1 MTYWHPLYLSEMP
14 LRPADA
20 AGHHAYLHNTHTRA
34 DRRHIT
40 AVSWVLSTRTATHRC
55 RHRSCYCGPRA
66 RGLGWADSRKVLE
79 AVMPPAS
86 WRSGWPQRQRAGQ
99 QRAHTESR
107 GCVASH
113 VSRPAPPFRCDWA
126 WYLRQH
132 GPHTCTQYR
141 RTTLALHRGA
151 RGVQAALAQQ
161 RGAWRAAA
169 ASFTWATTS
178 LPPV

>member
-1 MTYWHPLYLSEMP
+1 MTCWHPLYLSEVP

-20 AGHHAYLHNTHTRA
+20 AGHHTYLHNTHTRA
-34 DRRHIT
+34 DRQHIT
-40 AVSWVLSTRTATHRC
+40 AVSWVLSTHTATHRC
-55 RHRSCYCGPRA
+55 RHLRPTRTWT
-66 RGLGWADSRKVLE
+66 GLSRQPKGTGGGDAAGIVE
-79 AVMPPAS
+79 IRVAAAAAS
-86 WRSGWPQRQRAGQ
+86 RPT

-113 VSRPAPPFRCDWA
+113 VSRPAPTFRCDWA

-161 RGAWRAAA
+161 RGAWHAAA

>member
-1 MTYWHPLYLSEMP
+1 MRTCT
-14 LRPADA
+14 
-20 AGHHAYLHNTHTRA
+20 THTQGQIGGISRLSAGSSASTQLRTDAGTAHATAAHAHVDWAGRA
-34 DRRHIT
+34 N
-40 AVSWVLSTRTATHRC
+40 S
-55 RHRSCYCGPRA
+55 P
-66 RGLGWADSRKVLE
+66 KVLE

-86 WRSGWPQRQRAGQ
+86 WRSKWPQRQRAGQ

-141 RTTLALHRGA
+141 RTTLVLHRGA

-178 LPPV
+178 LPSV

>member
-1 MTYWHPLYLSEMP
+1 MTYWHLLHPSDVP
-14 LRPADA
+14 PSPADA
-20 AGHHAYLHNTHTRA
+20 ADHHAYLHNTHARA
-34 DRRHIT
+34 DRWHIA
-40 AVSWVLSTRTATHRC
+40 AVSPVLSTHTATHRC
-55 RHRSCYCGPRA
+55 RHLRPKRTWT
-66 RGLGWADSRKVLE
+66 GLGGQPKGTRGGDAAGIVQIRVAAVAASR
-79 AVMPPAS
+79 PT
-86 WRSGWPQRQRAGQ
+86 

-132 GPHTCTQYR
+132 GPHTCSQYR

-161 RGAWRAAA
+161 RSAWRAAA

-178 LPPV
+178 LSPV

>member
-1 MTYWHPLYLSEMP
+1 MRTCT
-14 LRPADA
+14 
-20 AGHHAYLHNTHTRA
+20 THTQWQIGGTLRLSAGSSAPTQLRTDAGTAHATAARA
-34 DRRHIT
+34 HVDW
-40 AVSWVLSTRTATHRC
+40 AERTADV
-55 RHRSCYCGPRA
+55 
-66 RGLGWADSRKVLE
+66 LG

-86 WRSGWPQRQRAGQ
+86 WRSGWPQQQRAGQ

-113 VSRPAPPFRCDWA
+113 VSSPAPPFRCDWA

-141 RTTLALHRGA
+141 RTILDLHRGA

-161 RGAWRAAA
+161 RSAWRAAA

-178 LPPV
+178 LSPV